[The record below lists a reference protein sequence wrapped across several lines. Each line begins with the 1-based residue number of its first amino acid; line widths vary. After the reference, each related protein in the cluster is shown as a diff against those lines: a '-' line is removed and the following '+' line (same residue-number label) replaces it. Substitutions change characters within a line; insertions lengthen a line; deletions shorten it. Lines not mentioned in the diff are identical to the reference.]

1 MLGWR
6 NVLRD
11 GPWLLGSTAEALA
24 LARSF
29 DPALM
34 RAVGTENRRIV
45 TRIIG
50 CRLVANLQ
58 GRLRLVQTTS

>member
-34 RAVGTENRRIV
+34 RAVGTENSRIV

-50 CRLVANLQ
+50 CHANLQ